1 MELGFDEAGSGDVLL
16 LVHGFPLDRSMWG
29 DQLAGLADIRR
40 VVAVDL
46 RGRGKSPAE
55 GEGWTVDDYA
65 DDLAATIDGL
75 GVSSVDVAGLSMGG
89 YVVFAFLRRHGGKA
103 RSVILVD
110 TKAGADTAEGK
121 EGRTKTAALVREQGT
136 AALVEGLFPKM
147 FAPGVSPEVTGRMK
161 VVFESTPGAAAGNDA
176 IAMRERPD
184 STPDLGGISIPALVI
199 HGEEDQLMPIDG
211 AKEMA
216 AAIPG
221 AKFVGIPAAGHMAP
235 VENPKAVNEAMREFL
250 SGL

>member
-1 MELGFDEAGSGDVLL
+1 MKLGFDEAGSGDVLL
-16 LVHGFPLDRSMWG
+16 LVHGFPLDRSMWA
-29 DQLAGLADIRR
+29 DQVAGLSDIRR

-65 DDLAATIDGL
+65 DDLAETIDLL
-75 GVSSVDVAGLSMGG
+75 GVSAVDIAGLSMGG

-110 TKAGADTAEGK
+110 TKAGADTAEAK

-136 AALVEGLFPKM
+136 GALIEGLFPKM
-147 FAPGVSPEVTGRMK
+147 FAPRVSPVVTERMR
-161 VVFESTPGAAAGNDA
+161 VVFENTPGAAAGNDA

-184 STPDLGGISIPALVI
+184 STSDLGGISIPALVI

-211 AKEMA
+211 AREMA

-221 AKFVGIPAAGHMAP
+221 AKFVGIASAGHMAP
-235 VENPKAVNEAMREFL
+235 VENPKAVNDAMREFL